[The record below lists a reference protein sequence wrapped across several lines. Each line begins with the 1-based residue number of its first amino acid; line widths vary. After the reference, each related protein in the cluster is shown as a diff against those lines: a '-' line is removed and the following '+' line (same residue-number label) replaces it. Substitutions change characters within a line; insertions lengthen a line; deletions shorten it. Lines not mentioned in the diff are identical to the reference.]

1 MIEYS
6 TGRVE
11 FERHTNKTL
20 TSEFDG
26 KWLYVKRLGVARRS
40 FVGIIDGAVVVQG
53 KTEKETVYNLVEYVS
68 GW

>member
-20 TSEFDG
+20 TAEFDG
-26 KWLYVKRLGVARRS
+26 KWLYVTRLDKSRREFAGS
-40 FVGIIDGAVVVQG
+40 IDGAVVVRG
-53 KTEKETVYNLVEYVS
+53 TTEKETVYNLVEYVS